1 MSNRSIQDSR
11 RVVITGL
18 GCVTPLGNSVDAM
31 WAGLLKG
38 TCAIDFIRQI
48 DAENLPVK
56 IAGEVKDFRPEA
68 FGIDRATL
76 RHNDPYALFAIAA
89 ATQAMRDSGLEPGR
103 DVDPARFGCAI
114 GSGVGGIQTFC
125 REHASLMANGYR
137 GVSPLFI
144 PEMIANIASGN
155 VAILFHAEGPN
166 LPVVTACAT
175 GTHSV
180 GEAYRMIREGRADAM
195 ITGGA
200 EAAVCEIAISGFANS
215 KALTTSDDPMA
226 ASLPFDARR
235 KGFVIGEGAGVMILE
250 DYELARRRGAHIYAE
265 VCGYG
270 NTCDAYHYTAPR
282 ADARCA
288 ANCIRLAL
296 EEAGY
301 REDEKLYINA
311 HGTGTPLNDKAET
324 LAIKLALG
332 ETAARQAAISS
343 TKSMMGHMLGATG
356 AVELVICA
364 KTLQD
369 KKIAPTIH
377 LDEPDPECDLDYTPH
392 TARDFSADLTISNS
406 FGFGGQNA
414 CVALRKI

>member
-1 MSNRSIQDSR
+1 MK

-18 GCVTPLGNSVDAM
+18 GCISPLGNSVDAM
-31 WAGLLKG
+31 WSGLLDG
-38 TCAIDFIRQI
+38 HCAIDFIQSI
-48 DAENLPVK
+48 DTADLPVK
-56 IAGEVKDFRPEA
+56 VGAEVKDFRPEDY
-68 FGIDRATL
+68 GLDRAMI
-76 RHNDPYALFAIAA
+76 RHNDRYALYALAA
-89 ATQAMRDSGLEPGR
+89 ATQAMRDSGLEVGK
-103 DVDPARFGCAI
+103 DVDSSRLGCAI

-125 REHASLMANGYR
+125 REHSSLLAEGAR

-175 GTHSV
+175 GTHSI

-195 ITGGA
+195 ITGGT
-200 EAAVCEIAISGFANS
+200 EAALCPIAIAGFANS
-215 KALTTSDDPMA
+215 KALTTSEDPNA
-226 ASLPFDARR
+226 ASLPFDSRR
-235 KGFVIGEGAGVMILE
+235 KGFVIGEGSGIMILE
-250 DYELARRRGAHIYAE
+250 DYEIARRRGAHIYAE

-270 NTCDAYHYTAPR
+270 NSCDAYHYTAPR
-282 ADARCA
+282 ADAKSA
-288 ANCIRLAL
+288 TNCIKWAL

-301 REDEKLYINA
+301 KEGEKLYINA

-324 LAIKLALG
+324 LAIKQALG
-332 ETAARQAAISS
+332 ETAARQAVISS

-369 KKIAPTIH
+369 GKVAPTIH
-377 LDEPDPECDLDYTPH
+377 LDSPDPDCDLDYTPH
-392 TARDFSADLTISNS
+392 MARDFAAGLTISNS

>member
-1 MSNRSIQDSR
+1 MK

-18 GCVTPLGNSVDAM
+18 GCISPLGNSVDAM
-31 WAGLLKG
+31 WSGLLDG
-38 TCAIDFIRQI
+38 RCAIDFIQSI
-48 DAENLPVK
+48 DTADLPVK
-56 IAGEVKDFRPEA
+56 VGAEVKDFRPEDY
-68 FGIDRATL
+68 GLDRAMI
-76 RHNDPYALFAIAA
+76 RHNDRYALYALAA
-89 ATQAMRDSGLEPGR
+89 ATQAMRDSGLEVGK
-103 DVDPARFGCAI
+103 DVDSSRLGCAI

-125 REHASLMANGYR
+125 REHSSLLAEGAR

-175 GTHSV
+175 GTHSI

-195 ITGGA
+195 ITGGT
-200 EAAVCEIAISGFANS
+200 EAALCPIAIAGFANS
-215 KALTTSDDPMA
+215 KALTTSEDPNA
-226 ASLPFDARR
+226 ASLPFDSRR
-235 KGFVIGEGAGVMILE
+235 KGFVIGEGSGIMILE
-250 DYELARRRGAHIYAE
+250 DYEIARRRGAHIYAE

-270 NTCDAYHYTAPR
+270 NSCDAYHYTAPR
-282 ADARCA
+282 ADAKSA
-288 ANCIRLAL
+288 TNCIKWAL

-301 REDEKLYINA
+301 KEGEKRDINA

-324 LAIKLALG
+324 LAIKQALG
-332 ETAARQAAISS
+332 ETAARQAVISS

-369 KKIAPTIH
+369 GKVAPTIH
-377 LDEPDPECDLDYTPH
+377 LDSPDPDCDLDYTPH
-392 TARDFSADLTISNS
+392 TARDFAAGLTISNS

>member
-1 MSNRSIQDSR
+1 MK

-18 GCVTPLGNSVDAM
+18 GCISPLGNSVDSM
-31 WAGLLKG
+31 WQELLKG
-38 TCAIDFIRQI
+38 SCAIDYIKSMNA
-48 DAENLPVK
+48 DELPVK
-56 IAGEVKDFRPEA
+56 VAAEVKDFTPEDY
-68 FGIDRATL
+68 GLDRAMI
-76 RHNDPYALFAIAA
+76 RHNDRYALYALAA
-89 ATQAMRDSGLEPGR
+89 ATQAMRDSGLEVGK
-103 DVDPARFGCAI
+103 DVESTRLGCAI

-125 REHASLMANGYR
+125 REHSSMLENGPR

-175 GTHSV
+175 GTHSI

-200 EAAVCEIAISGFANS
+200 EAAVCEIAIAGFANS
-215 KALTTSDDPMA
+215 KALTTSEDPMA

-235 KGFVIGEGAGVMILE
+235 KGFVIGEGSGIMILE
-250 DYELARRRGAHIYAE
+250 DYEIARRRGAHIYAE

-270 NTCDAYHYTAPR
+270 NSCDAYHYTAPR
-282 ADARCA
+282 ADAKSA
-288 ANCIRLAL
+288 SNCIRWAL

-301 REDEKLYINA
+301 KEGEKIYINA

-324 LAIKLALG
+324 LAIKKALG
-332 ETAARQAAISS
+332 ETAAREAVISS

-356 AVELVICA
+356 AVELVVCA

-369 KKIAPTIH
+369 GKVAPTIH
-377 LDEPDPECDLDYTPH
+377 LDQPDPECDLNYTPH
-392 TARDFSADLTISNS
+392 TARDFAAEICISNS

>member
-1 MSNRSIQDSR
+1 MK

-18 GCVTPLGNSVDAM
+18 GCISPLGNSVDAM
-31 WAGLLKG
+31 WSGLLEG
-38 TCAIDFIRQI
+38 RCAIDTIHSI
-48 DAENLPVK
+48 DTTDLPVHVG
-56 IAGEVKDFRPEA
+56 AEVKDFRPEEY
-68 FGIDRATL
+68 GLDRAMI
-76 RHNDPYALFAIAA
+76 RHNDRYALYALAA
-89 ATQAMRDSGLEPGR
+89 ATQAMRVSGLEVGK
-103 DVDPARFGCAI
+103 DVDASRLGCAI

-125 REHASLMANGYR
+125 KEHSSLLENGAR

-175 GTHSV
+175 GTHSI

-200 EAAVCEIAISGFANS
+200 EAALCPIAIAGFANS
-215 KALTTSDDPMA
+215 KALTTVEDPNA
-226 ASLPFDARR
+226 ASLPFDSRR
-235 KGFVIGEGAGVMILE
+235 KGFVIGEGSGIMILE
-250 DYELARRRGAHIYAE
+250 DYEIARRRGAHIYAE

-270 NTCDAYHYTAPR
+270 NSCDAYHYTAPR
-282 ADARCA
+282 ADAKSA
-288 ANCIRLAL
+288 TNCIRWAL

-301 REDEKLYINA
+301 KDGEALYINA

-324 LAIKLALG
+324 LAIKQALG
-332 ETAARQAAISS
+332 ETVARKAVISS

-369 KKIAPTIH
+369 GKVAPTIH
-377 LDEPDPECDLDYTPH
+377 LDSPDPDCDLDYTPH
-392 TARDFSADLTISNS
+392 TARDFAAGLTISNS

>member
-1 MSNRSIQDSR
+1 MK

-18 GCVTPLGNSVDAM
+18 GCISPLGNSVDAM
-31 WAGLLKG
+31 WSGLLDG
-38 TCAIDFIRQI
+38 RCAIDFIQSI
-48 DAENLPVK
+48 DTADLPVK
-56 IAGEVKDFRPEA
+56 VGAEVKDFRPEDY
-68 FGIDRATL
+68 GLDRAMI
-76 RHNDPYALFAIAA
+76 RHNDRYALYALAA
-89 ATQAMRDSGLEPGR
+89 ATQAMRDSGLEVGK
-103 DVDPARFGCAI
+103 DVDSSRLGCAI

-125 REHASLMANGYR
+125 REHSSLLAEGAR

-175 GTHSV
+175 GTHSI

-195 ITGGA
+195 ITGGT
-200 EAAVCEIAISGFANS
+200 EAALCPIAIAGFANS
-215 KALTTSDDPMA
+215 KALTTSEDPNA
-226 ASLPFDARR
+226 ASLPFDSRR
-235 KGFVIGEGAGVMILE
+235 KGFVIGEGSGIMILE
-250 DYELARRRGAHIYAE
+250 DYEIARRRGAHIYAE

-270 NTCDAYHYTAPR
+270 NSCDAYHYTAPR
-282 ADARCA
+282 ADAKSA
-288 ANCIRLAL
+288 TNCIKWAL

-301 REDEKLYINA
+301 KEGEKLYINA

-324 LAIKLALG
+324 LAIKQALG
-332 ETAARQAAISS
+332 ETAARQAVISS

-364 KTLQD
+364 KTLQTG
-369 KKIAPTIH
+369 KVAPTIH
-377 LDEPDPECDLDYTPH
+377 LDQPDPECDLDYTPH
-392 TARDFSADLTISNS
+392 TARDYAADMTISNS

-414 CVALRKI
+414 CVALRRI

>member
-1 MSNRSIQDSR
+1 MK
-11 RVVITGL
+11 RVVITGI
-18 GCVTPLGNSVDAM
+18 GCISPLGNSVDAM
-31 WAGLLKG
+31 WSELLKG
-38 TCAIDFIRQI
+38 SCAIDHIQSM
-48 DAENLPVK
+48 DTTDLPVK
-56 IAGEVKDFRPEA
+56 IAAEVKDFRPED
-68 FGIDRATL
+68 FGIDRPMI
-76 RHNDPYALFAIAA
+76 RHNDRYALFAIAA
-89 ATQAMRDSGLEPGR
+89 ATQAMRDSGLEVGK
-103 DVDPARFGCAI
+103 DVDPTRLGCAI

-125 REHASLMANGYR
+125 REHSSLLENGAR

-155 VAILFHAEGPN
+155 VAIVFHAEGPN

-175 GTHSV
+175 GTHSI

-215 KALTTSDDPMA
+215 KALTTVEDPMA
-226 ASLPFDARR
+226 ASLPFDSRR

-250 DYELARRRGAHIYAE
+250 DYEVARRRGAHIYAE

-270 NTCDAYHYTAPR
+270 NSCDAYHYTAPR
-282 ADARCA
+282 SDAKSA
-288 ANCIRLAL
+288 TNCIKWAL

-301 REDEKLYINA
+301 KEGEKLYINA
-311 HGTGTPLNDKAET
+311 HGTGTPLNDKCET
-324 LAIKLALG
+324 LAVKQALG
-332 ETAARQAAISS
+332 ETAARAAVISS

-364 KTLQD
+364 KTLQEG
-369 KKIAPTIH
+369 KVAPTIH
-377 LDEPDPECDLDYTPH
+377 LDSPDPECDLDYTPH
-392 TARDFSADLTISNS
+392 TARDYAPALTISNS

-414 CVALRKI
+414 CVALRRI

>member
-1 MSNRSIQDSR
+1 M
-11 RVVITGL
+11 
-18 GCVTPLGNSVDAM
+18 GNSVDAL
-31 WAGLLKG
+31 WNGLLEG
-38 TCAIDFIRQI
+38 RCAIDFIKTL
-48 DAENLPVK
+48 DATDLPVK
-56 IAGEVKDFRPEA
+56 VAAEVKDFRPEE
-68 FGIDRATL
+68 FGIDRPMI
-76 RHNDPYALFAIAA
+76 RHNDRYALYALAA
-89 ATQAMRDSGLEPGR
+89 ATQAMRDSGLEVGR
-103 DVDPARFGCAI
+103 DVDPSRLGCAI
-114 GSGVGGIQTFC
+114 GSGVGGIQTLC
-125 REHASLMANGYR
+125 REYSSMLKEGSR

-215 KALTTSDDPMA
+215 KALSICEDPMA

-235 KGFVIGEGAGVMILE
+235 KGFVIGEGSGIMILE
-250 DYELARRRGAHIYAE
+250 EYEAARRRGAHIYAE

-270 NTCDAYHYTAPR
+270 NSCDAYHYTAPR
-282 ADARCA
+282 ADAKSA
-288 ANCIRLAL
+288 TNCIKWAL

-301 REDEKLYINA
+301 REGEKVYVNA

-324 LAIKLALG
+324 LAIKQAFGL
-332 ETAARQAAISS
+332 EAARKAVISS
-343 TKSMMGHMLGATG
+343 TKSMTGHMLGATG
-356 AVELVICA
+356 AIELIVCA

-369 KKIAPTIH
+369 GKVAPTIH
-377 LDEPDPECDLDYTPH
+377 LDQPDPECDLDYTPH
-392 TARDFSADLTISNS
+392 TARDYAPDITVSNS

-414 CVALRKI
+414 CVAMRRI

>member
-1 MSNRSIQDSR
+1 MK

-18 GCVTPLGNSVDAM
+18 GCISPLGNSVDAM
-31 WAGLLKG
+31 WSGLLDG
-38 TCAIDFIRQI
+38 HCAIDFIQSI
-48 DAENLPVK
+48 DTADLPVK
-56 IAGEVKDFRPEA
+56 VGAEVKDFRPEDY
-68 FGIDRATL
+68 GLDRAMI
-76 RHNDPYALFAIAA
+76 RHNDRYALYALAA
-89 ATQAMRDSGLEPGR
+89 ATQAMRDSGLEVGK
-103 DVDPARFGCAI
+103 DVDSSRLGCAI

-125 REHASLMANGYR
+125 REHSSLLAEGAR

-175 GTHSV
+175 GTHSI

-195 ITGGA
+195 ITGGT
-200 EAAVCEIAISGFANS
+200 EAALCPIAIAGFANS
-215 KALTTSDDPMA
+215 KALTTSEDPNA
-226 ASLPFDARR
+226 ASLPFDSRR
-235 KGFVIGEGAGVMILE
+235 KGFVIGEGSGIMILE
-250 DYELARRRGAHIYAE
+250 DYEIARRRGAHIYAE

-270 NTCDAYHYTAPR
+270 NSCDAYHYTAPR
-282 ADARCA
+282 ADAKSA
-288 ANCIRLAL
+288 TNCIKWAL

-301 REDEKLYINA
+301 KEGEKLYINA

-324 LAIKLALG
+324 LAIKQALG
-332 ETAARQAAISS
+332 EMAARQAVISS

-369 KKIAPTIH
+369 GKVAPTIH
-377 LDEPDPECDLDYTPH
+377 LDSPDPDCDLDYTPH
-392 TARDFSADLTISNS
+392 TARDFAAALTISNS

>member
-1 MSNRSIQDSR
+1 MK

-18 GCVTPLGNSVDAM
+18 GCISPLGNSVDAM
-31 WAGLLKG
+31 WSGLLEG
-38 TCAIDFIRQI
+38 RCAIDTIRSI
-48 DAENLPVK
+48 DTTDLPVHVG
-56 IAGEVKDFRPEA
+56 AEVKDFRPEEY
-68 FGIDRATL
+68 GLDRAMI
-76 RHNDPYALFAIAA
+76 RHNDRYALYALAA
-89 ATQAMRDSGLEPGR
+89 ATQAMRDSGLEVGK
-103 DVDPARFGCAI
+103 DVDASRLGCAI

-125 REHASLMANGYR
+125 KEHSSLLENGAR

-175 GTHSV
+175 GTHSI

-200 EAAVCEIAISGFANS
+200 EAALCPIAIAGFANS
-215 KALTTSDDPMA
+215 KALTTVEDPDA
-226 ASLPFDARR
+226 ASLPFDSRR
-235 KGFVIGEGAGVMILE
+235 KGFVIGEGSGIMILE
-250 DYELARRRGAHIYAE
+250 DYEIARRRGAHIYAE

-270 NTCDAYHYTAPR
+270 NSCDAYHYTAPR
-282 ADARCA
+282 ADAKSA
-288 ANCIRLAL
+288 TNCIKWAL

-301 REDEKLYINA
+301 KEGEALYINA

-324 LAIKLALG
+324 LAIKQALG
-332 ETAARQAAISS
+332 ENAARKAVISS

-369 KKIAPTIH
+369 GKVAPTIH
-377 LDEPDPECDLDYTPH
+377 LDSPDPDCDLDYTPH
-392 TARDFSADLTISNS
+392 TARDFAAGLTISNS

>member
-1 MSNRSIQDSR
+1 MK

-18 GCVTPLGNSVDAM
+18 GCISPLGNNVETM
-31 WAGLLKG
+31 WAELLKG
-38 TCAIDFIRQI
+38 SCAIDYIHSL
-48 DAENLPVK
+48 DATELPVK
-56 IAGEVKDFRPEA
+56 IAAEVKDFRPED
-68 FGIDRATL
+68 FGIDRAMI
-76 RHNDPYALFAIAA
+76 RHNDRYALYAIAA
-89 ATQAMRDSGLEPGR
+89 TAQAMRDSGLEVGK
-103 DVDPARFGCAI
+103 DIDPTRLGCAI

-125 REHASLMANGYR
+125 REHASLLQNGSR

-155 VAILFHAEGPN
+155 TAIVFHAEGPN

-180 GEAYRMIREGRADAM
+180 GEAYRMIREGRAEAM

-200 EAAVCEIAISGFANS
+200 EAAVCEIAIAGFSNS
-215 KALTTSDDPMA
+215 KALTTSEDPMA

-270 NTCDAYHYTAPR
+270 NSCDAYHYTAPR
-282 ADARCA
+282 ADAKCA
-288 ANCIRLAL
+288 TNCIKWAL

-301 REDEKLYINA
+301 REGEKLYVNA

-324 LAIKLALG
+324 LALKQALG
-332 ETAARQAAISS
+332 EATARKAVISS

-364 KTLQD
+364 KTLQTGHV
-369 KKIAPTIH
+369 APTIH

-392 TARDFSADLTISNS
+392 TARDYAADLTISNS

-414 CVALRKI
+414 CVALRRI

>member
-1 MSNRSIQDSR
+1 MK

-18 GCVTPLGNSVDAM
+18 GCISPLGNSVEAM
-31 WAGLLKG
+31 WSGLLEG
-38 TCAIDFIRQI
+38 RCAVDLVRSM
-48 DAENLPVK
+48 DTTDLPVHVG
-56 IAGEVKDFRPEA
+56 AEVKDFRPEEY
-68 FGIDRATL
+68 GLNRAMI
-76 RHNDPYALFAIAA
+76 RHNDRYALYALAA
-89 ATQAMRDSGLEPGR
+89 ATQAMRDSGLAVGK
-103 DVDPARFGCAI
+103 DVDPSRLGCAI

-125 REHASLMANGYR
+125 REHSSLLENGAR

-200 EAAVCEIAISGFANS
+200 EAALCPIAIAGFANS
-215 KALTTSDDPMA
+215 KALTTVEDPMT
-226 ASLPFDARR
+226 ASLPFDSRR
-235 KGFVIGEGAGVMILE
+235 KGFVIGEGSGVMILE
-250 DYELARRRGAHIYAE
+250 DYEIARRRGAHIYAE

-270 NTCDAYHYTAPR
+270 NSCDAYHYTAPR
-282 ADARCA
+282 ADAKSA
-288 ANCIRLAL
+288 TNCIRWAL

-301 REDEKLYINA
+301 QEGEPLYINA

-324 LAIKLALG
+324 LAIKQALG
-332 ETAARQAAISS
+332 ETAARKAVISS

-369 KKIAPTIH
+369 GRVAPTIH
-377 LDEPDPECDLDYTPH
+377 LDSPDPDCDLDYTPH
-392 TARDFSADLTISNS
+392 TARDFAAGLTISNS

>member
-1 MSNRSIQDSR
+1 MK

-18 GCVTPLGNSVDAM
+18 GCISPLGNNVDTM
-31 WAGLLKG
+31 WAELLKG
-38 TCAIDFIRQI
+38 TCAIDYIQSL
-48 DAENLPVK
+48 DTTDLPVK
-56 IAGEVKDFRPEA
+56 IAGEVKNFVPEE
-68 FGIDRATL
+68 FGLDRAMI
-76 RHNDPYALFAIAA
+76 RHNDRYALYALAA
-89 ATQAMRDSGLEPGR
+89 AKEAMRDSGLELGK
-103 DVDPARFGCAI
+103 DVAPERLGCAV
-114 GSGVGGIQTFC
+114 GSGVGGIQTLC
-125 REHASLMANGYR
+125 REHTSLMENGSR

-155 VAILFHAEGPN
+155 VAILFGAEGPN

-200 EAAVCEIAISGFANS
+200 EAAVCEIAISGFFNS
-215 KALTTSDDPMA
+215 KALTPSEDPNA

-235 KGFVIGEGAGVMILE
+235 KGFVIGEGAGILILE

-270 NTCDAYHYTAPR
+270 NSCDAYHYTAPR
-282 ADARCA
+282 ADAKSA
-288 ANCIRLAL
+288 TNCIKWAL

-301 REDEKLYINA
+301 KEGEKMYINA

-324 LAIKLALG
+324 LAIKQALG
-332 ETAARQAAISS
+332 ETAALKAVISS

-356 AVELVICA
+356 AVELIVCA

-369 KKIAPTIH
+369 KKVAPTIH
-377 LDEPDPECDLDYTPH
+377 LDQPDPDCDLDYTPH
-392 TARDFSADLTISNS
+392 IARDYAADLTISNS

-414 CVALRKI
+414 CVSLRKI

>member
-1 MSNRSIQDSR
+1 MK

-18 GCVTPLGNSVDAM
+18 GCISPLGNSVDAM
-31 WAGLLKG
+31 WSGLLEG
-38 TCAIDFIRQI
+38 RCAIDTIQSI
-48 DAENLPVK
+48 DTTDLPVHVG
-56 IAGEVKDFRPEA
+56 AEVKDFRPEEY
-68 FGIDRATL
+68 GLDRAMI
-76 RHNDPYALFAIAA
+76 RHNDRYALYALAA
-89 ATQAMRDSGLEPGR
+89 ATQAMRDSGLEVGK
-103 DVDPARFGCAI
+103 DVDASRLGCAI

-125 REHASLMANGYR
+125 KEHSSLLENGAR

-175 GTHSV
+175 GTHSI

-200 EAAVCEIAISGFANS
+200 EAALCPIAIAGFANS
-215 KALTTSDDPMA
+215 KALTTVEDPNA
-226 ASLPFDARR
+226 ASLPFDSRR
-235 KGFVIGEGAGVMILE
+235 KGFVIGEGAGIMILE
-250 DYELARRRGAHIYAE
+250 DYEIARRRGAHIYAE

-270 NTCDAYHYTAPR
+270 NSCDAYHYTAPR
-282 ADARCA
+282 ADAKSA
-288 ANCIRLAL
+288 TNCIKWAL

-301 REDEKLYINA
+301 KDGEALYINA

-324 LAIKLALG
+324 LAIKQALG
-332 ETAARQAAISS
+332 ETAARKAVISS

-369 KKIAPTIH
+369 GKVAPTIH
-377 LDEPDPECDLDYTPH
+377 LDSPDPDCDLDYTPH
-392 TARDFSADLTISNS
+392 TARDFAAGLTISNS

>member
-1 MSNRSIQDSR
+1 MK

-18 GCVTPLGNSVDAM
+18 GCISPLGNSVDAM
-31 WAGLLKG
+31 WSGLLAG
-38 TCAIDFIRQI
+38 RCAIDTIQSI
-48 DAENLPVK
+48 DTTDLPVHVG
-56 IAGEVKDFRPEA
+56 AEVKDFRPEEY
-68 FGIDRATL
+68 GLDRAMI
-76 RHNDPYALFAIAA
+76 RHNDRYALYALAA
-89 ATQAMRDSGLEPGR
+89 ATQAMRDSGLEVGK
-103 DVDPARFGCAI
+103 DVDASRLGCAI

-125 REHASLMANGYR
+125 KEHSSLLENGAR

-175 GTHSV
+175 GTHSI

-200 EAAVCEIAISGFANS
+200 EAALCPIAIAGFANS
-215 KALTTSDDPMA
+215 KALTTVEDPNI
-226 ASLPFDARR
+226 ASLPFDSRR
-235 KGFVIGEGAGVMILE
+235 KGFVIGEGSGIMILE
-250 DYELARRRGAHIYAE
+250 DYEIARRRGAHIYAE

-270 NTCDAYHYTAPR
+270 NSCDAYHYTAPR
-282 ADARCA
+282 ADAKSA
-288 ANCIRLAL
+288 TNCIKWAL

-301 REDEKLYINA
+301 KDGEALYINA

-324 LAIKLALG
+324 LAIKQALG
-332 ETAARQAAISS
+332 ETAARKAVISS

-369 KKIAPTIH
+369 GKVAPTIH
-377 LDEPDPECDLDYTPH
+377 LDSPDPDCDLDYTPH
-392 TARDFSADLTISNS
+392 TARDFAAGLTISNS